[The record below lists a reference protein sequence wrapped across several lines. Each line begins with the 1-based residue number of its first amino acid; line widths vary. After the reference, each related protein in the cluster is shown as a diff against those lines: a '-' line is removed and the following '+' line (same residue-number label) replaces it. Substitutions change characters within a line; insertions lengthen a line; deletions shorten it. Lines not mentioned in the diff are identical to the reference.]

1 MSTKTMKQRIAVVAV
16 TALTAGVLSVVATPA
31 SNAAE
36 LVVGTGE
43 TNTAFTANKMFV
55 ANKTH
60 AANLVASSTRASNTS
75 VGLRLYDS
83 SVGSEATQVANMVLG
98 GGLVLMTGRAT
109 GDEMMFN
116 ASGGA
121 FGSAGNL
128 VGAGT
133 GNGSEA
139 VNAADTPTGRA
150 VATLAYSI
158 AQTSTSVEW
167 TPSAVG
173 TYTIRFYTGTDV
185 TADFSSATA
194 GTLRTTLTVY
204 VGTASDLEVNALGVS
219 DTTSRGIISTNGVLG
234 HSGSSTFSPSS
245 AALYGST
252 SNYGVMLSS
261 GRMYVVQIAGA
272 ATGGI
277 KVVGG
282 TFSSCLSASGTTS
295 ALNAART
302 ECTNSTTT
310 GTLAIAV
317 PDSGATSMSITGY
330 TTSGLVTPQAAITYS
345 IVAAASTNAFS
356 SSKSFISVELTGTA
370 ADSNID
376 AVRTSFTNT
385 RATDYSATEVPAG
398 SDGFLGYDLK
408 DAYGTGLSGH
418 VFGASVT
425 GGCLVGFNQ
434 AHSANTYSASSTGT
448 ASGYISVG
456 RVTSTSAY
464 TCTLTLTDNGTTIAS
479 RTFKF
484 LGQAASIKVTS
495 VKTVLT
501 GSSANDSAFAVDV
514 FDSAGNALDNI
525 TWSVDSTKLNAGLT
539 TVTASRVSDRD
550 NSASTAH
557 ADVTC
562 LTNGTYDLAVKAT
575 NASLATITSPV
586 FKISCAGNP
595 QTFTA
600 SLDKATYASGD
611 IATLTITAKD
621 SSGNLTNDYAVLGTS
636 GAAATEASLTG
647 SQLTIIGQT
656 TAALLNAV
664 KFSSG
669 VAKFKFTV
677 GSTAGSYNLVVDLPA
692 YPDAAGKNQAQ
703 TVSYK
708 VGSDGSVS
716 DAELLQSIIALI
728 ASINK
733 QIQALQKVILKR

>member
-1 MSTKTMKQRIAVVAV
+1 
-16 TALTAGVLSVVATPA
+16 
-31 SNAAE
+31 
-36 LVVGTGE
+36 
-43 TNTAFTANKMFV
+43 
-55 ANKTH
+55 
-60 AANLVASSTRASNTS
+60 
-75 VGLRLYDS
+75 
-83 SVGSEATQVANMVLG
+83 
-98 GGLVLMTGRAT
+98 
-109 GDEMMFN
+109 
-116 ASGGA
+116 
-121 FGSAGNL
+121 
-128 VGAGT
+128 
-133 GNGSEA
+133 
-139 VNAADTPTGRA
+139 
-150 VATLAYSI
+150 
-158 AQTSTSVEW
+158 
-167 TPSAVG
+167 
-173 TYTIRFYTGTDV
+173 
-185 TADFSSATA
+185 
-194 GTLRTTLTVY
+194 
-204 VGTASDLEVNALGVS
+204 
-219 DTTSRGIISTNGVLG
+219 
-234 HSGSSTFSPSS
+234 
-245 AALYGST
+245 
-252 SNYGVMLSS
+252 
-261 GRMYVVQIAGA
+261 
-272 ATGGI
+272 
-277 KVVGG
+277 
-282 TFSSCLSASGTTS
+282 
-295 ALNAART
+295 
-302 ECTNSTTT
+302 
-310 GTLAIAV
+310 
-317 PDSGATSMSITGY
+317 MSITGY
-330 TTSGLVTPQAAITYS
+330 TTSDLTTAKAAITYS
-345 IVAAASTNAFS
+345 IVAASTANTFS
-356 SSKSFISVELTGTA
+356 SSSSFISVETTGTT

-376 AVRTSFTNT
+376 ATRTDASDG
-385 RATDYSATEVPAG
+385 ATYSATEVPAG

-408 DAYGTGLSGH
+408 DAYGTALSGH
-418 VFGASVT
+418 VFGATVT

-434 AHSANTYSASSTGT
+434 AASANTYTASSTTT

-501 GSSANDSAFAVDV
+501 GAAANNEAFLVDV
-514 FDSAGNALDNI
+514 YDSAGNALDNI

-539 TVTASRVSDRD
+539 TVTAQRVSDRD
-550 NSASTAH
+550 NTATTTSH

-621 SSGNLTNDYAVLGTS
+621 SSGNLTNDYAVLGTA

-647 SQLTIIGQT
+647 GQLTIIGQT
-656 TAALLNAV
+656 TAGLLNAV

-677 GSTAGSYNLVVDLPA
+677 GPTAGSYNLVVDLPA

-716 DAELLQSIIALI
+716 DAELLKSIVALI

>member
-1 MSTKTMKQRIAVVAV
+1 MKQRIALVAV
-16 TALTAGVLSVVATPA
+16 SALTAGVLSVVAAPA
-31 SNAAE
+31 ANAAAADN
-36 LVVGTGE
+36 VI
-43 TNTAFTANKMFV
+43 
-55 ANKTH
+55 
-60 AANLVASSTRASNTS
+60 AANGASA
-75 VGLRLYDS
+75 
-83 SVGSEATQVANMVLG
+83 
-98 GGLVLMTGRAT
+98 
-109 GDEMMFN
+109 
-116 ASGGA
+116 
-121 FGSAGNL
+121 
-128 VGAGT
+128 
-133 GNGSEA
+133 
-139 VNAADTPTGRA
+139 
-150 VATLAYSI
+150 
-158 AQTSTSVEW
+158 
-167 TPSAVG
+167 
-173 TYTIRFYTGTDV
+173 
-185 TADFSSATA
+185 
-194 GTLRTTLTVY
+194 
-204 VGTASDLEVNALGVS
+204 
-219 DTTSRGIISTNGVLG
+219 TTSRGIISTNGVAG
-234 HSGSSTFSPSS
+234 TSGVTVNTT
-245 AALYGST
+245 AM
-252 SNYGVMLSS
+252 YGVMLSS
-261 GRMYVVQIAGA
+261 GYAYGVVEA
-272 ATGGI
+272 ATTTTAKVSGG
-277 KVVGG
+277 VF
-282 TFSSCLSASGTTS
+282 TTCSGTGVS
-295 ALNAART
+295 LNASMTKCESSGA
-302 ECTNSTTT
+302 N
-310 GTLAIAV
+310 AV
-317 PDSGATSMSITGY
+317 TIVATPNAGATSMTISTQVA
-330 TTSGLVTPQAAITYS
+330 TTAGTADTSRIVYS
-345 IVAAASTNAFS
+345 IVAASTANAFS
-356 SSKSFISVELTGTA
+356 SSTSFISVETTGTT

-376 AVRTSFTNT
+376 ATRTDASDG
-385 RATDYSATEVPAG
+385 ATYSATEVPAG

-408 DAYGTGLSGH
+408 DAYGTALSGH
-418 VFGASVT
+418 VFGATVT
-425 GGCLVGFNQ
+425 GGCVVGFNQ
-434 AHSANTYSASSTGT
+434 AASANTYTASSTTT

-501 GSSANDSAFAVDV
+501 GAAANNEAFLVDV
-514 FDSAGNALDNI
+514 YDSAGNALDNI

-539 TVTASRVSDRD
+539 TVTAQRVSDRD
-550 NSASTAH
+550 NTATTTSH

-621 SSGNLTNDYAVLGTS
+621 SSGNLTNDYAVLGTA

-647 SQLTIIGQT
+647 GQLTIIGQT

-708 VGSDGSVS
+708 VGSDGAVTNA
-716 DAELLQSIIALI
+716 DVLKSIVALI

-733 QIQALQKVILKR
+733 QIQALQKLLIFLGSTSVVLGSAC